1 MIIVLLLCSKT
12 LIASPLGS
20 EVYIGT
26 GCFRFSK
33 FPLRYVL
40 LTCFPSYVA
49 CVFSLAS
56 FSTLSLIHIFSI
68 LTMMSCD
75 SWSKHGV
82 QKEAWLGGKVGDSVG
97 RVCGLWGTR

>member
-1 MIIVLLLCSKT
+1 M
-12 LIASPLGS
+12 
-20 EVYIGT
+20 
-26 GCFRFSK
+26 
-33 FPLRYVL
+33 L

-82 QKEAWLGGKVGDSVG
+82 QKEAWLDGKVGDSVG
-97 RVCGLWGTR
+97 DSVGGVCGLWGTR